1 MYKTYWIVA
10 KTRNVKSKLVKLDAN
25 NNGPVLQGR
34 KIRVLKNDGTLEE
47 RCLKLDD
54 LQLKVNVSKGQVVE
68 KDVTCDSVFM
78 LEHIRDIGQSIR
90 DAYSFLDRSEP
101 VTLFMDDAGGPGKTE
116 VKERYEKI

>member
-68 KDVTCDSVFM
+68 KDVTCDSVSM
-78 LEHIRDIGQSIR
+78 LEHIRGIGQSIC

-101 VTLFMDDAGGPGKTE
+101 VTLLMDNAGGHGKTE
-116 VKERYEKI
+116 VKER